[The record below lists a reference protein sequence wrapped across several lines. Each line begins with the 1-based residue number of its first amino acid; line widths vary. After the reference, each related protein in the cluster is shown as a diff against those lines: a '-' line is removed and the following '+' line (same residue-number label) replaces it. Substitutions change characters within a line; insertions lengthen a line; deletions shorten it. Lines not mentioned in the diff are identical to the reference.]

1 MKKALKIWIGIV
13 LAVIAAGAAVGAV
26 IGDQGTSG
34 RVGSGVIAALFAAAA
49 LRTWYLAGE
58 SAKPPT
64 GVEG

>member
-13 LAVIAAGAAVGAV
+13 LAFIAAGAAVGAV

-58 SAKPPT
+58 STKPPT